1 MKKGDL
7 LTVQIESLAFG
18 GEGIARVVTEQGSFV
33 VFVEDTVPGDVV
45 EIELGK
51 KKRSHAF
58 GYVRKMVQTS
68 PKRIAARCKH
78 FGSVREG
85 GCGGCSLQF
94 LAYNDQLGIKEQQV
108 RDAMMRI
115 GGFEGEVV
123 LPILGCKEP
132 WYYRNKMDFSFS
144 RDKEGRLG
152 FGLHV
157 KRRHHDVVEM
167 TECFLF
173 APYAGA
179 FVARVREFFRSL
191 DDQKILDSEMI
202 LSSLVLR
209 EGKNTGEVMVNLIVE
224 NGEVNFLSD
233 FTAMVR
239 DFFKNEVETSQTH
252 VRKLTSVYFTHIR
265 NKKGQRKTMEEIIL
279 WGEPMIHE
287 VLQLEDG
294 VNLSY
299 EIHPQAFFQ
308 PNTKQAQLL
317 YGEAVKAAGLS
328 GKETVFDLFCG
339 TGTIGLFCASKA
351 AKVVGIELN
360 EQAVLNARANAL
372 RNGVKNIEFVAGDVL
387 VKLPEVTEKPD
398 VVILDP
404 PRAGLHENIIKHVAD
419 FGPRTVVYVSCNPT
433 TLARDLQL
441 FCKAGYVLESVKPVD
456 MFPQTYHIENVA
468 LLRKIV

>member
-7 LTVQIESLAFG
+7 LTVEIESLAFG

-33 VFVEDTVPGDVV
+33 VFVEDTVPGDIV

-58 GYVRKMVQTS
+58 GYVRKMVQAS
-68 PKRIAARCKH
+68 PKRIEARCKH

-108 RDAMMRI
+108 RDAMIRI

-144 RDKEGRLG
+144 RTKEGVLG

-157 KRRHHDVVEM
+157 KRRHHDVIEL

-179 FVARVREFFRSL
+179 FVSRVRDFFRSL
-191 DDQKILDSEMI
+191 DAQKVLDEETV
-202 LSSLVLR
+202 LSSLILR

-239 DFFKNEVETSQTH
+239 DFFKNEVEVSQTH

-265 NKKGQRKTMEEIIL
+265 NTKGQRKTQEETIL

-308 PNTKQAQLL
+308 PNTKQAQIL

-387 VKLPEVTEKPD
+387 LKLPEVQEKPD

-404 PRAGLHENIIKHVAD
+404 PRAGLHENIVQHVAD
-419 FGPRTVVYVSCNPT
+419 FGPHTVVYVSCNPT

-441 FCKAGYVLESVKPVD
+441 FCKAGYKLESVKPVD

-468 LLRKIV
+468 LLRKIH

>member
-7 LTVQIESLAFG
+7 LTVHIESLAFG
-18 GEGIARVVTEQGSFV
+18 GEGIARVETEQGSFV
-33 VFVEDTVPGDVV
+33 VFVEDTVPGDTVD
-45 EIELGK
+45 IELGK

-58 GYVRKMVQTS
+58 GYVRRMVQPS
-68 PKRIAARCKH
+68 PMRISPRCTH
-78 FGSVREG
+78 FGSAREG
-85 GCGGCSLQF
+85 GCGGCALQF
-94 LAYNDQLGIKEQQV
+94 LSYENQLGIKEQQV
-108 RDAMMRI
+108 RDALIRI
-115 GGFEGEVV
+115 GGFDGSVV
-123 LPILGCKEP
+123 QPILGCKEP

-144 RDKEGRLG
+144 RNKEGLLG

-173 APYAGA
+173 APYAGD
-179 FVARVREFFRSL
+179 FVARVRDFFRSL
-191 DDQKILDSEMI
+191 DNQKVLDKEMG

-209 EGKNTGEVMVNLIVE
+209 EGKNTGEVMVNLIIE

-239 DFFKNEVETSQTH
+239 DFFKSHVETSQNQ
-252 VRKLTSVYFTHIR
+252 VRKLTSIYFTHVK
-265 NKKGQRKTMEEIIL
+265 NKKGQPKSLEEIIL
-279 WGEPMIHE
+279 WGEPVIHE
-287 VLQLEDG
+287 ILQLENG
-294 VNLSY
+294 SNLSY

-339 TGTIGLFCASKA
+339 TGTIGLFCASQA

-360 EQAVLNARANAL
+360 EMAVMNAKANAV
-372 RNGVKNIEFVAGDVL
+372 RNGITNIEFIAGDVL
-387 VKLPEVTEKPD
+387 AKLPEITDKPD

-404 PRAGLHENIIKHVAD
+404 PRAGLHENIIQCVAD
-419 FGPRTVVYVSCNPT
+419 FGPHTVVYVSCNPT

-441 FCKAGYVLESVKPVD
+441 FCKAGYSLESVKPVD

-468 LLRKIV
+468 LLRKQI

>member
-1 MKKGDL
+1 
-7 LTVQIESLAFG
+7 
-18 GEGIARVVTEQGSFV
+18 
-33 VFVEDTVPGDVV
+33 
-45 EIELGK
+45 
-51 KKRSHAF
+51 
-58 GYVRKMVQTS
+58 
-68 PKRIAARCKH
+68 
-78 FGSVREG
+78 
-85 GCGGCSLQF
+85 
-94 LAYNDQLGIKEQQV
+94 
-108 RDAMMRI
+108 
-115 GGFEGEVV
+115 
-123 LPILGCKEP
+123 
-132 WYYRNKMDFSFS
+132 
-144 RDKEGRLG
+144 
-152 FGLHV
+152 
-157 KRRHHDVVEM
+157 
-167 TECFLF
+167 
-173 APYAGA
+173 
-179 FVARVREFFRSL
+179 
-191 DDQKILDSEMI
+191 
-202 LSSLVLR
+202 LR

-239 DFFKNEVETSQTH
+239 DFFKNEVEVSQTH

-265 NKKGQRKTMEEIIL
+265 NTKGQRKTQEETIL

-308 PNTKQAQLL
+308 PNTKQAQIL

-387 VKLPEVTEKPD
+387 LKLPEVQEKPD

-404 PRAGLHENIIKHVAD
+404 PRAGLHENIVQHVAD
-419 FGPRTVVYVSCNPT
+419 FGPHTVVYVSCNPT

-441 FCKAGYVLESVKPVD
+441 FCKAGYKLESVKPVD

-468 LLRKIV
+468 LLRKIH